1 MKEAY
6 QMMVED
12 MMHWAEDGV
21 YDDDE
26 DIVSFLSNGESDMI
40 PTDEEAEHIE
50 LDPDE
55 IDIKEVF

>member
-26 DIVSFLSNGESDMI
+26 DIVSFLSNGESDMV
-40 PTDEEAEHIE
+40 PTDEETEHIE

>member
-26 DIVSFLSNGESDMI
+26 DIVSFLSNGESDMV
-40 PTDEEAEHIE
+40 PTDEETEPIK

>member
-21 YDDDE
+21 YDNDE
-26 DIVSFLSNGESDMI
+26 DIVSFLSDGESDML
-40 PTDEEAEHIE
+40 PTDESVEDVE
-50 LDPDE
+50 LDYDN

>member
-40 PTDEEAEHIE
+40 PTDGEAEHIE

>member
-26 DIVSFLSNGESDMI
+26 DIVSFLSNGESDMV
-40 PTDEEAEHIE
+40 PTDEGAEHIE